1 MLARVDA
8 VSLAELGALLGRPS
22 DGLYYHVRMLER
34 TGLVRSAGK
43 RIVNGRPEALYRA
56 VASQFALRYAPDPAR
71 HAAAVNGVVAAMLRL
86 GARDFRR
93 ALSREGVRLAGPD
106 RDLWALRTTG
116 WLRPAD
122 VRRVNRLI
130 RHLAETAVR
139 GRPPGRLYAISALLA
154 PLDDRKHTAG
164 RRPRRKPRT

>member
-1 MLARVDA
+1 MRRRAMHWISRPAQCSALLSPVRQELLDVLARVDA

-71 HAAAVNGVVAAMLRL
+71 HAAAVN
-86 GARDFRR
+86 
-93 ALSREGVRLAGPD
+93 
-106 RDLWALRTTG
+106 
-116 WLRPAD
+116 
-122 VRRVNRLI
+122 
-130 RHLAETAVR
+130 
-139 GRPPGRLYAISALLA
+139 
-154 PLDDRKHTAG
+154 
-164 RRPRRKPRT
+164 